1 MNLAKAFANPYLSL
15 IIAPLLWGGN
25 AVAGKLATS
34 DWLPHTLVAARWV
47 AATILLLLLSLP
59 YLRREWSTLKANWKL
74 LFALGIGMCIFNIFM
89 YMALNHTTAINVS
102 IEQAAMPI
110 MIMLANFV
118 LFSQRSSA
126 LQIFGLILSVIGVL
140 VTTTAGN
147 PLSFFTSG
155 MNIGDAFML
164 IGVCFYSAYTIG
176 LRWKPK
182 LHWLVFMLAIAISAS
197 IISLPLAIVEST
209 RHAIKIPSF
218 EGWMVLAYIVICP
231 SIISQI
237 CFAKG
242 VELIGGNRAAP
253 FINLVPI
260 FGSLLAILILRE
272 QLHWYHVVGLALVI
286 GGIWLAEKFS
296 IKEQS

>member
-1 MNLAKAFANPYLSL
+1 VNFARAFANPYLSL
-15 IIAPLLWGGN
+15 TIAPLLWGGN
-25 AVAGKLATS
+25 AVAGKLATH
-34 DWLPHTLVAARWV
+34 DWLPHTLVAARWF
-47 AATILLLLLSLP
+47 AATLLLLLLSLP
-59 YLRREWSTLKANWKL
+59 YLRGEWGTIKANWKL
-74 LFALGIGMCIFNIFM
+74 LFALGAGMCTFNIFM
-89 YMALNHTTAINVS
+89 YTALNHTSAINVS

-110 MIMLANFV
+110 IILMANFL

-126 LQIFGLILSVIGVL
+126 LQIIGLLLSVVGVL
-140 VTTTAGN
+140 VTTTAGH

-155 MNIGDAFML
+155 MNIGDAYML
-164 IGVCFYSAYTIG
+164 FGVCFYSAYTIG

-182 LHWLVFMLAIAISAS
+182 LHWLVFMLVIAISAS
-197 IISLPLAIVEST
+197 IVSVPVAIVENT
-209 RHAIKIPSF
+209 RHTFTMPSF
-218 EGWMVLAYIVICP
+218 EGWIVLAYIVICP

-237 CFAKG
+237 CFARG

-286 GGIWLAEKFS
+286 GGIWLAEKFAV
-296 IKEQS
+296 K